1 MVRVWK
7 IAFLH
12 GTMPTNESVTVMFIA
27 EATCMTV
34 RKKWRRMKL
43 NKLQARYDNF
53 YFDTCTHI
61 N

>member
-34 RKKWRRMKL
+34 RKSDEEW
-43 NKLQARYDNF
+43 N
-53 YFDTCTHI
+53 
-61 N
+61 